1 MREAIFNENEERIME
16 ILGNF
21 ARVLDVEIEVVSN
34 EGIRLFATG
43 LFGERLNKKVREPI
57 YEVILKDLESKIVEN
72 PRRSKLCLGCLNK
85 SHCVKEILLGVPIY
99 ENNKK
104 WGVIGLLGMT
114 ESQRERVLKNI
125 GEYLE
130 TLKILGKLIEEK
142 IFTKGKNKI
151 YKEFFYNL
159 GEGSLVID
167 ENGVIEDI
175 NRSAM
180 GMFMGLKYF
189 QGRKLEFLRLEDN
202 IFNLRISGVAVK
214 VKGKTFSSEG
224 RTMIVFE
231 RFDENNQVKLSEDF
245 LLGKSKV
252 MEDLRKQVIQVSRV
266 NTPMFLRGAVGVDKR
281 AFGDIIHNSSERRGK
296 PFVYVN
302 CRDVL
307 ERKLEKKIFGEHLEG
322 SLEIGAIERARGGTL
337 FIDEIDSMGVEIQ
350 KKLLD
355 YLNRGRIKSRKSESE
370 IEVNTRVIVGSNE
383 SLLTLVE
390 EHKFL
395 EDLYYKVAITTIV
408 LPTLERRREDMGDII
423 DHLVDKYSKKFNK
436 KIEAFEKKALD
447 LLINHRWTGNWKE
460 VENTIEFLVST
471 CESKITLDL
480 IPAYIKNREGHLEK
494 MKSRRI
500 RRLAEVERDEI
511 LNALIQQ
518 GQDTESKK
526 IIAKKLGIG
535 MATLYRKIENYQID
549 KFLKNLK

>member
-43 LFGERLNKKVREPI
+43 LFGERLNRKVREPI

-245 LLGKSKV
+245 L
-252 MEDLRKQVIQVSRV
+252 VS
-266 NTPMFLRGAVGVDKR
+266 T
-281 AFGDIIHNSSERRGK
+281 
-296 PFVYVN
+296 
-302 CRDVL
+302 
-307 ERKLEKKIFGEHLEG
+307 
-322 SLEIGAIERARGGTL
+322 
-337 FIDEIDSMGVEIQ
+337 
-350 KKLLD
+350 
-355 YLNRGRIKSRKSESE
+355 KSE
-370 IEVNTRVIVGSNE
+370 
-383 SLLTLVE
+383 
-390 EHKFL
+390 
-395 EDLYYKVAITTIV
+395 TT
-408 LPTLERRREDMGDII
+408 
-423 DHLVDKYSKKFNK
+423 
-436 KIEAFEKKALD
+436 
-447 LLINHRWTGNWKE
+447 
-460 VENTIEFLVST
+460 
-471 CESKITLDL
+471 
-480 IPAYIKNREGHLEK
+480 
-494 MKSRRI
+494 
-500 RRLAEVERDEI
+500 
-511 LNALIQQ
+511 
-518 GQDTESKK
+518 
-526 IIAKKLGIG
+526 
-535 MATLYRKIENYQID
+535 
-549 KFLKNLK
+549 